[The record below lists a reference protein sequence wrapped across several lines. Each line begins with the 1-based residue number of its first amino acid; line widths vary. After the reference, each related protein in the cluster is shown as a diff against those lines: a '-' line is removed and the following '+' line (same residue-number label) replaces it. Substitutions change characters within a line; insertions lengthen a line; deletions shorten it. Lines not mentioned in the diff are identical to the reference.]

1 MPPNIL
7 KIIVFDLDET
17 LGYFVEIGMFWDA
30 LNHYHGRKLSDAHF
44 FETMDIFPEYLRP
57 NIINILQYLIN
68 QKKAGKCDGI
78 MIYTNN
84 QGPKSWAVLI
94 SAYLN
99 QKLGAKI
106 FDKIIGAF
114 KVRGK
119 IIEVCRKSNNKTY
132 DDLVRCIRLPSHA
145 QICFLDD
152 QFHPYMKHQQIDYI
166 NVKPYTHMLPF
177 NVMAERYH
185 SKMNLTANKEEFIEK
200 ITKHMKLYNFSV
212 IEKPKLETKIDM
224 IVSKKMLDYLTKFFK
239 KPRSHKRKKKY
250 RRKTM
255 KKPY

>member
-1 MPPNIL
+1 MPTKTF

-17 LGYFVEIGMFWDA
+17 LGYFVEMGMFWDA
-30 LNHYHGRKLSDAHF
+30 LNHYYGQKLSDSHF
-44 FETMDIFPEYLRP
+44 FETMDLFPECLRP
-57 NIINILQYLIN
+57 NITNILKYLVG
-68 QKKAGKCDGI
+68 KKQAGECEGI

-84 QGPKSWAVLI
+84 QGPKSWTLLI

-99 QKLGAKI
+99 QKLGTKI
-106 FDKIIGAF
+106 FDRIIAAF
-114 KVRGK
+114 KVQGK
-119 IIEVCRKSNNKTY
+119 IIEVCRRSNNKTH
-132 DDLVRCIRLPSHA
+132 DDLVRCAHLPPHA

-152 QFHPYMKHQQIDYI
+152 QFHPYMQHQHINYI

-200 ITKHMKLYNFSV
+200 IIKHMKLYNFSV
-212 IEKPKLETKIDM
+212 IEKPELETKIDM
-224 IVSKKMLDYLTKFFK
+224 IVSKKMQDHLAKFLK
-239 KPRSHKRKKKY
+239 RPRSHKRKKKY

-255 KKPY
+255 KKRY